1 MKQKPSLVIA
11 IIGMLFA
18 ARQAEAEVQVY
29 LDETRT
35 QYIMADK
42 LDCNIYEGKAGIT
55 IGLKAGNLLFGVGP
69 EFTIGKTN
77 TVHWDNMVQGIVV
90 RYKELC
96 TRFNSGAISMK
107 EYNERIKQIDAIAKE
122 AIELQE
128 RMIKRIKQQS
138 DDTFKEL
145 EKETVEGRQLKQD
158 ETSMEIERINQDLS
172 KLPEV
177 SLRR

>member
-1 MKQKPSLVIA
+1 MKD
-11 IIGMLFA
+11 IILPILSIIVLLFA
-18 ARQAEAEVQVY
+18 ARQSNAAVQVY

-55 IGLKAGNLLFGVGP
+55 IGLKAGNLLFGIGP

-77 TVHWDNMVQGIVV
+77 SINWDNIVQGIVV

-107 EYNERIKQIDAIAKE
+107 EYNERIKQIDAIVKE
-122 AIELQE
+122 AVELQE

-138 DDTFKEL
+138 DDAFREL
-145 EKETVEGRQLKQD
+145 EKETGKDRRLKQD
-158 ETSMEIERINQDLS
+158 ETSMEIEKINLDLS
-172 KLPEV
+172 KLP
-177 SLRR
+177 